1 MSLDHSALSS
11 VIDDMRYRCRLR
23 DLDFFGPSGAA
34 DRTARIKAALDLL
47 GSGRF
52 VIGLGPYCPEVIR
65 VGEHPIRIG
74 RHASPFEE
82 SRQEVIDYAVSD
94 SYLYGPREVSRIHCS
109 IDAKLVSEGEIR
121 LTDEGSSTGTWLQPH
136 LKRLEPSVPHQMASG
151 SLFSLGP
158 SGTSLFLFVS
168 L

>member
-1 MSLDHSALSS
+1 MSLDPSALSAA
-11 VIDDMRYRCRLR
+11 IDDMRYRCRLR

-34 DRTARIKAALDLL
+34 GRTARIEAALALL
-47 GSGRF
+47 GMGRF
-52 VIGLGPYCPEVIR
+52 VIGLGPYGPEVIR

-74 RHASPFEE
+74 RHATPFEE
-82 SRQEVIDYAVSD
+82 PRQDVIDYAVSD

-109 IDAKLVSEGEIR
+109 IDAELVSEDEIR

-136 LKRLEPSVPHQMASG
+136 LQRLEPRVPHHVASG

-158 SGTSLFLFVS
+158 SGTNLFLFVT

>member
-1 MSLDHSALSS
+1 MNRSSLAA

-23 DLDFFGPSGAA
+23 DIDFFGPAA
-34 DRTARIKAALDLL
+34 AEDRTARIEAALKLL
-47 GSGRF
+47 GKGRF
-52 VIGLGPYCPEVIR
+52 VIGLGPYGPEVVR

-82 SRQEVIDYAVSD
+82 PRHDVIDYAVSD
-94 SYLYGPREVSRIHCS
+94 SYLYGPREVSRIHCT
-109 IDAKLVSEGEIR
+109 IDAESVSESEIR
-121 LTDEGSSTGTWLQPH
+121 LTDEGSSTGTWLHPN
-136 LKRLEPSVPHQMASG
+136 LRRLEPHFPHHLPHG

-158 SGTSLFLFVS
+158 SGTNLFLFVT